1 MKANN
6 DNTIVFESLDEVS
19 NLKNYL
25 ISYIKKNKRLIK
37 DRGEDPILII
47 DLNNIENGKSN
58 ERKA

>member
-19 NLKNYL
+19 ALKNYL
-25 ISYIKKNKRLIK
+25 ISYIKKNKRLIR
-37 DRGEDPILII
+37 DRGEEPILII
-47 DLNNIENGKSN
+47 NLNNIENGKSD

>member
-1 MKANN
+1 VKANN

-37 DRGEDPILII
+37 DRGEEPILII
-47 DLNNIENGKSN
+47 NLNNIENGKGN
-58 ERKA
+58 E

>member
-1 MKANN
+1 MKTNN

-37 DRGEDPILII
+37 DRGEEPTLII
-47 DLNNIENGKSN
+47 NLNNIENGKGN
-58 ERKA
+58 E

>member
-37 DRGEDPILII
+37 DRGEEPILII
-47 DLNNIENGKSN
+47 NLNNIENGKGN
-58 ERKA
+58 E

>member
-1 MKANN
+1 MKTNN

-37 DRGEDPILII
+37 DRGEEPILII
-47 DLNNIENGKSN
+47 NLNNIENGKGN
-58 ERKA
+58 E